1 MNHDFILMY
10 KQTQGARDCGMMNIM
25 EYQKP
30 VHKADENVTRLDFIT
45 LLLFSVLFLVFN
57 LTYWSHY
64 QLNPAM
70 SVIVK

>member
-1 MNHDFILMY
+1 
-10 KQTQGARDCGMMNIM
+10 MMNIM
-25 EYQKP
+25 EHQKP

-45 LLLFSVLFLVFN
+45 LLLFAVLFLVFN